1 MSEGETLKRESISAT
16 QHFTEPP
23 PRFSEAALVK
33 RMEELGI
40 GRPSTYA
47 SILAVLKDRGYTR
60 LDKKRIIP
68 EDKGRIVVA
77 FLESFFQKYVE
88 YDFTASLEEQL
99 DRVSNNELVWQDL
112 LRDFWEGFTA
122 AVGEIK
128 DLRITQVLD
137 ALNDLLGAAYLPA
150 ARRRRRR
157 RGNARPAAKDNCRS
171 RSAASAPLSAARAIR
186 NAASRASSP
195 PARMA
200 QGSGGARVLGK
211 DPETGS
217 RRERAQRPLRSV
229 SAARRSRGQGRE
241 AETREPAERRLARRR
256 RSCRRRS
263 ACSRCRAKSESI
275 RKTASRSSPASAAS
289 APTCSTERS
298 TPISKTATR
307 CSISGSIARS
317 R

>member
-1 MSEGETLKRESISAT
+1 MLELRATGQVIKFDGFLTLYQEGHDEGEDDEESRRLPAMSEGEALKKESINAT

-112 LRDFWEGFTA
+112 LREFWDDFIA

-137 ALNDLLGAAYLPA
+137 ALNELLGAAYLPA
-150 ARRRRRR
+150 ARRWRRSAPMPRLRRR
-157 RGNARPAAKDNCRS
+157 AACRS
-171 RSAASAPLSAARAIR
+171 RSESSAPLSAARAIR
-186 NAASRASSP
+186 NAATRAS
-195 PARMA
+195 
-200 QGSGGARVLGK
+200 
-211 DPETGS
+211 
-217 RRERAQRPLRSV
+217 
-229 SAARRSRGQGRE
+229 
-241 AETREPAERRLARRR
+241 
-256 RSCRRRS
+256 
-263 ACSRCRAKSESI
+263 
-275 RKTASRSSPASAAS
+275 
-289 APTCSTERS
+289 
-298 TPISKTATR
+298 
-307 CSISGSIARS
+307 
-317 R
+317 